1 MATAGP
7 RRRQSDVRR
16 PRPLPFGPA
25 PGGMGPA
32 DPDGVMR
39 SIDFALDAAR
49 RHRRPMTLVAITAP
63 VPCTDDELARLA
75 GIVRR
80 TVRDTDGLWRDG
92 EVVEAVAGRP
102 ARPSELLERVPDP
115 VLARVVVELGRDV
128 PHARGERLEDVRAKR
143 VARVLLH
150 RRPHS
155 REEVPRRHLRA
166 RDADHGEPFGEQVPV
181 GERVERREQLLLRQ
195 VAGRAIH
202 DERAG
207 VRLAPEPQPCRQR
220 VRHRG

>member
-7 RRRQSDVRR
+7 RRRSSDVRR

-25 PGGMGPA
+25 PGGIGPA

-39 SIDFALDAAR
+39 SIEYALEAAQ

-92 EVVEAVAGRP
+92 EDSLVLLLTDADGPNSEP
-102 ARPSELLERVPDP
+102 A
-115 VLARVVVELGRDV
+115 LARLRM
-128 PHARGERLEDVRAKR
+128 RLRSEGLSGV
-143 VARVLLH
+143 
-150 RRPHS
+150 S
-155 REEVPRRHLRA
+155 M
-166 RDADHGEPFGEQVPV
+166 
-181 GERVERREQLLLRQ
+181 
-195 VAGRAIH
+195 GRAS
-202 DERAG
+202 
-207 VRLAPEPQPCRQR
+207 P
-220 VRHRG
+220 